1 MKVIIALEDGRSA
14 VAFIRDEDMAL
25 LEAEAAEV
33 RKTAE
38 RMGEKT
44 DYSAA
49 DELAYG
55 IISGGIAALR
65 ERKKESLP
73 AATGQAQEIK
83 NINLYR

>member
-1 MKVIIALEDGRSA
+1 MKVIIVLEDGRSA
-14 VAFIRDEDMAL
+14 VAFLSDEDVAL

-33 RKTAE
+33 RNIAE
-38 RMGEKT
+38 CMGTKS

-65 ERKKESLP
+65 ERKKSLP
-73 AATGQAQEIK
+73 AATGPRPTLE
-83 NINLYR
+83 